1 MIRLHQIAQTIAQ
14 QFPERSLD
22 RYDQIWEIKKALIA
36 SGSEILATDRE
47 TIDSILDILFTEF
60 KFEP

>member
-60 KFEP
+60 KFDP

>member
-60 KFEP
+60 SFNP

>member
-1 MIRLHQIAQTIAQ
+1 MIRPHQIAQTIAQ

-60 KFEP
+60 SFNA

>member
-1 MIRLHQIAQTIAQ
+1 MIRQQQIAQTIAQ

-60 KFEP
+60 SFNA

>member
-1 MIRLHQIAQTIAQ
+1 MIRPHQIAQTIAQ

-60 KFEP
+60 KFKP

>member
-1 MIRLHQIAQTIAQ
+1 MIRPHQIAQTIAQ